1 MKTNELNNS
10 NHFNSIAREDSVSQY
25 KQSSSQLVVGVVLI
39 SFILALLPI
48 VYGFSLTSSPT
59 QKTVTVP
66 GEATLWSDL
75 GER

>member
-10 NHFNSIAREDSVSQY
+10 HNFDLIPGEVSVSQY
-25 KQSSSQLVVGVVLI
+25 KQSASRVIVGVVLS
-39 SFILALLPI
+39 SFVLALFPI
-48 VYGFSLTSSPT
+48 VYGFNLTSSST
-59 QKTVTVP
+59 QKTVTIP